1 MGIYQQKNYGLIT
14 GKDLRK
20 PGGMTVYILFF
31 LIAIVVALVSIIP
44 PLWILLSG
52 FKDIKEIYATPP
64 TFVPQSFHPEN
75 FALTWQKLDFGVNYL
90 NSFILIVGACIC
102 SVFFNGLL
110 AYVLSKLRP
119 RGHKFVYYMVMWS
132 LMIPST
138 ISLVPLFMNINAVGL
153 TQSFVPLWLSFGA
166 NAFNVLLY
174 KNFFD
179 DIPDSLVEAAKI
191 DGASNAR
198 IFFQLIVPLSGPI
211 IMVIVIFTF
220 NAAWSE
226 YLLSYL
232 VLDRQTQ
239 QTVMLALSGMS
250 NIKAFG
256 MDLRLIAITFSIIPP
271 VVLFMIFQ
279 RQITQGITL
288 SGIKG

>member
-1 MGIYQQKNYGLIT
+1 MSIFDKKTYGLIT

-20 PGGMTVYILFF
+20 PGGMFVYVLFF
-31 LIAIVVALVSIIP
+31 AIAMLVAIVSILP
-44 PLWILLSG
+44 PVWILLSG

-64 TFVPQSFHPEN
+64 TFIPQSFHPEN
-75 FALTWQKLDFGVNYL
+75 FTDTWQKLDFGVNYL
-90 NSFILIVGACIC
+90 NSFILIIGACVC

-110 AYVLSKLRP
+110 AYVISKLRP
-119 RGHKFVYYMVMWS
+119 RGSKVVYYLVMWS
-132 LMIPST
+132 LMVPAT
-138 ISLVPLFMNINAVGL
+138 ISLVPLFININAIGL

-191 DGASNAR
+191 DGAGNGR
-198 IFFQLIVPLSGPI
+198 IFFQLIAPLSGPI
-211 IMVIVIFTF
+211 ITVIVIFTF

-271 VVLFMIFQ
+271 VILFAIFQ